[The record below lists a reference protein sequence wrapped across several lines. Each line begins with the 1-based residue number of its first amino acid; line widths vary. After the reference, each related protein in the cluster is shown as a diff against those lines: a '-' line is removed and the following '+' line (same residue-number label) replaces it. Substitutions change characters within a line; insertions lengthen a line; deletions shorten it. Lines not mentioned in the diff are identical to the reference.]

1 MLDLTLESFVT
12 ELDMYVFVF
21 KSQNELRPAY
31 EDFLLKKQ
39 EKAAKNKKK
48 EEVNCY
54 YNIQKCMLTIKH
66 TSMISPCLQD
76 LNNFGLFQTWKSQFP
91 ISWE

>member
-1 MLDLTLESFVT
+1 MLDLTLESFIA
-12 ELDMYVFVF
+12 ELDLYVCVF

-48 EEVNCY
+48 EEVNYAIMHKNVC
-54 YNIQKCMLTIKH
+54 
-66 TSMISPCLQD
+66 
-76 LNNFGLFQTWKSQFP
+76 
-91 ISWE
+91 